1 MGLGPGKG
9 CVVGSPV
16 KETGM
21 DGTPVKARH
30 AIAPEV
36 SRLVGEHR
44 PGGPLE
50 RDFYVAS
57 GVFAADLARIFD
69 RHWIFVGY
77 AFQVSRPGDFFTYKV
92 GSESIIVLRDRAGAI
107 RAFHNVCRHRGSRIC
122 RTEQGNAHRLVCPY
136 HRWTYEL
143 DGSLVLDTSREFG
156 VDKAEL
162 SLRPV
167 AIEDAAGLL
176 FVSLSLGDAPPDFS
190 EALATIRRKMKP
202 HALER
207 AKIAHQIDYVVKANW
222 KLVFENN
229 RECYHCPPN
238 HKEYNTAAYDVQ
250 RDMAML
256 DPGLQPGMDA
266 IVARANARFQALG
279 LDEGDATSA
288 MTGTAF
294 RCHRTPVMEG
304 FVTQSMDGKPLSN
317 RLMGDIKEWDSGTLR
332 TTVFPNFWQH
342 TNCDYAAAARL
353 TPIGPDETHVRG
365 YWLVDEEAVE
375 GRDYTLDRLLPIWD
389 LTNKQDWTICEDQ
402 QAGVSSR
409 AYLPGPYSRIRERNV
424 AHFLDWY
431 LSELGA

>member
-1 MGLGPGKG
+1 
-9 CVVGSPV
+9 
-16 KETGM
+16 M

-30 AIAPEV
+30 PIAPEI
-36 SRLVGEHR
+36 SRLVADHR

-50 RDFYVAS
+50 RDFYVAPE
-57 GVFAADLARIFD
+57 VFAADLARIFH

-77 AFQVSRPGDFFTYKV
+77 AFQVPRPGDFLTYKV
-92 GSESIIVLRDRAGAI
+92 GGESIIVLRDRSGAI

-122 RTEQGNAHRLVCPY
+122 KTEQGHAHRLVCPY

-143 DGSLVLDTSREFG
+143 DGALVLDTSREFG
-156 VDKAEL
+156 VDKTEL

-167 AIEDAAGLL
+167 ALENAAGLL
-176 FVSLSLGDAPPDFS
+176 FVSLLPGEAPPDFS
-190 EALATIRRKMKP
+190 DALATIRRKMKP

-256 DPGLQPGMDA
+256 DPSLQPGMDA
-266 IVARANARFQALG
+266 IVARANARFRSLG
-279 LDEGDATSA
+279 LDEGDALST
-288 MTGTAF
+288 MTGVSW

-304 FVTQSMDGKPLSN
+304 FVTQSMDGKPLCN

-365 YWLVDEEAVE
+365 YWLVDAAAVE
-375 GRDYTLDRLLPIWD
+375 GKDYTLDRLLPIWD
-389 LTNKQDWTICEDQ
+389 LTNRQDWTICEDQ

>member
-1 MGLGPGKG
+1 
-9 CVVGSPV
+9 
-16 KETGM
+16 M
-21 DGTPVKARH
+21 DGTPRT
-30 AIAPEV
+30 APNPLAPPLA
-36 SRLVGEHR
+36 RLVAEHR
-44 PGGPLE
+44 TEGPLQ
-50 RDFYVAS
+50 RDFYVAQQ
-57 GVFAADLARIFD
+57 VFDADLARIFH
-69 RHWIFVGY
+69 RHWLFAGY
-77 AFQVSRPGDFFTYKV
+77 AFEIAKPGDFFTYRV
-92 GSESIIVLRDRAGAI
+92 ASESVIVLRDRQGEI

-122 RTEQGNAHRLVCPY
+122 KTETGNTHRLVCPY

-143 DGSLVLDTSREFG
+143 DGSLVLDTRREFG
-156 VDKAEL
+156 VDKEGL

-167 AIEDAAGLL
+167 PIVDAAGLL
-176 FVSLSLGDAPPDFS
+176 FFSLGDPPPDFS
-190 EALATIRRKMKP
+190 DALATLRRKMKP

-229 RECYHCPPN
+229 RECYHCLSN

-256 DPGLQPGMDA
+256 DPSLQPGMDA
-266 IVARANARFQALG
+266 IVARANSRFRSLG
-279 LDEGDATSA
+279 LDEGDAMST
-288 MTGTAF
+288 MTGVSW
-294 RCHRTPVMEG
+294 RCHRTPVMAG
-304 FVTQSMDGKPLSN
+304 FVTQSLDGKPLCE
-317 RLMGDIKEWDSGTLR
+317 RLMGDIREWDSGTLR

-365 YWLVDEEAVE
+365 YWLVDAQAVE
-375 GRDYTLDRLLPIWD
+375 GKDYTLDRLLPIWD
-389 LTNKQDWTICEDQ
+389 ITNRQDWTICEDQ

-409 AYLPGPYSRIRERNV
+409 AYVPGPYSRIRERNV

>member
-1 MGLGPGKG
+1 
-9 CVVGSPV
+9 
-16 KETGM
+16 M

-30 AIAPEV
+30 PIAPEI
-36 SRLVGEHR
+36 SRLVAEHR

-50 RDFYVAS
+50 RDFYVAPE
-57 GVFAADLARIFD
+57 VFAADLARIFH

-77 AFQVSRPGDFFTYKV
+77 AFQVPRPGDFFTYKV

-122 RTEQGNAHRLVCPY
+122 KTEQGSAHRLVCPY

-143 DGSLVLDTSREFG
+143 DGSLVLDPSREFG

-167 AIEDAAGLL
+167 ALEDAAGLL
-176 FVSLSLGDAPPDFS
+176 FVSILPGDTPPDFS
-190 EALATIRRKMKP
+190 DALATIRRKMKP
-202 HALER
+202 HALDR

-256 DPGLQPGMDA
+256 DPSLQPGMDA
-266 IVARANARFQALG
+266 IVARANARFRSLG
-279 LDEGDATSA
+279 LDEGDAMST
-288 MTGTAF
+288 MTGMAF

-365 YWLVDEEAVE
+365 YWLVDAKAVE
-375 GRDYTLDRLLPIWD
+375 GKDYTLDRLLPIWD
-389 LTNKQDWTICEDQ
+389 ITNRQDWTICEDQ

-409 AYLPGPYSRIRERNV
+409 AYRPGPYSRIRERNV

>member
-9 CVVGSPV
+9 CMVGSPD
-16 KETGM
+16 KETRM

-30 AIAPEV
+30 PIAPEI
-36 SRLVGEHR
+36 SRLVAEHR

-57 GVFAADLARIFD
+57 EVFSADLARIFH

-77 AFQVSRPGDFFTYKV
+77 AFQVPRPGDFFTYKV

-122 RTEQGNAHRLVCPY
+122 KTEQGNAYRLVCPY

-143 DGSLVLDTSREFG
+143 DGSLVLDTRREFG

-176 FVSLSLGDAPPDFS
+176 FVSLSESPPDFS

-229 RECYHCPPN
+229 RECYHCPTN

-250 RDMAML
+250 RDAAML
-256 DPGLQPGMDA
+256 DPSLQPGMDA
-266 IVARANARFQALG
+266 IVARANARFRSLG
-279 LDEGDATSA
+279 LDEGDAMST

-304 FVTQSMDGKPLSN
+304 FVTQSLDGKPLSN

-353 TPIGPDETHVRG
+353 TPIGPEETHVRG
-365 YWLVDEEAVE
+365 YWLVDAEAVE
-375 GRDYTLDRLLPIWD
+375 GKDYTLDRLLPIWD

>member
-1 MGLGPGKG
+1 
-9 CVVGSPV
+9 
-16 KETGM
+16 M
-21 DGTPVKARH
+21 DGTPLKARH
-30 AIAPEV
+30 PVAPEI
-36 SRLVGEHR
+36 SRLVAEHR

-50 RDFYVAS
+50 RDFYLAS
-57 GVFAADLARIFD
+57 EVFAADLARIFH
-69 RHWIFVGY
+69 RHWVFAGY
-77 AFQVSRPGDFFTYKV
+77 AFQVPRPGDFFTYKV
-92 GSESIIVLRDRAGAI
+92 GSESIIVLRDRAGVI

-122 RTEQGNAHRLVCPY
+122 KTEQGNAHRLVCPY

-176 FVSLSLGDAPPDFS
+176 FVSLSLDEAPPDFS

-256 DPGLQPGMDA
+256 DPSLQPGMDA
-266 IVARANARFQALG
+266 IVARANARFRTLG
-279 LDEGDATSA
+279 LDEGDAMST
-288 MTGTAF
+288 MTGVSW

-304 FVTQSMDGKPLSN
+304 FVTQSMDGKPLCN
-317 RLMGDIKEWDSGTLR
+317 RLMGGIKEWDSGTLR

-353 TPIGPDETHVRG
+353 TPIAPDETHVRG
-365 YWLVDEEAVE
+365 YWLVDAGAVE
-375 GRDYTLDRLLPIWD
+375 GKDYTLDRLLPIWD

-409 AYLPGPYSRIRERNV
+409 AYVPGPYSRIRERNV

-431 LSELGA
+431 LSELSA

>member
-1 MGLGPGKG
+1 
-9 CVVGSPV
+9 
-16 KETGM
+16 M

-30 AIAPEV
+30 PIAPEI
-36 SRLVGEHR
+36 SRLVADHR

-50 RDFYVAS
+50 RDFYVAPE
-57 GVFAADLARIFD
+57 VFAADLARIFH

-77 AFQVSRPGDFFTYKV
+77 AFQVPRPGDFLTYKV
-92 GSESIIVLRDRAGAI
+92 GGELIIVLRDRSGAI

-122 RTEQGNAHRLVCPY
+122 KTEQGHAHRLVCPY

-143 DGSLVLDTSREFG
+143 DGALVLDTSREFG
-156 VDKAEL
+156 VDKTEL

-167 AIEDAAGLL
+167 ALEDAAGLL
-176 FVSLSLGDAPPDFS
+176 FVSLLPGEAPPDFS
-190 EALATIRRKMKP
+190 DALATIRRKMKP

-256 DPGLQPGMDA
+256 DPSLQPGMDA
-266 IVARANARFQALG
+266 IVARANARFRSLG
-279 LDEGDATSA
+279 LDEGDALST
-288 MTGTAF
+288 MTGVSW

-304 FVTQSMDGKPLSN
+304 FVTQSMDGKPLCS

-365 YWLVDEEAVE
+365 YWLVDAAAVE
-375 GRDYTLDRLLPIWD
+375 GKDYTLDRLLPIWD
-389 LTNKQDWTICEDQ
+389 LTNRQDWTICEDQ

-409 AYLPGPYSRIRERNV
+409 AYVPGPYSRIRERNV

>member
-1 MGLGPGKG
+1 
-9 CVVGSPV
+9 
-16 KETGM
+16 
-21 DGTPVKARH
+21 
-30 AIAPEV
+30 
-36 SRLVGEHR
+36 
-44 PGGPLE
+44 LE

-57 GVFAADLARIFD
+57 EVFAADLARIFH

-77 AFQVSRPGDFFTYKV
+77 ALQVPRPGDFFTYKV

-122 RTEQGNAHRLVCPY
+122 KTEQGTPTACLPLSPLDLRARRLAGAR
-136 HRWTYEL
+136 HL
-143 DGSLVLDTSREFG
+143 REFG

-176 FVSLSLGDAPPDFS
+176 FVSLALDEAPPDFS

-256 DPGLQPGMDA
+256 DPSLQPGMDA
-266 IVARANARFQALG
+266 IVARANARFRR
-279 LDEGDATSA
+279 SA
-288 MTGTAF
+288 STRAM
-294 RCHRTPVMEG
+294 RCRP
-304 FVTQSMDGKPLSN
+304 
-317 RLMGDIKEWDSGTLR
+317 
-332 TTVFPNFWQH
+332 
-342 TNCDYAAAARL
+342 
-353 TPIGPDETHVRG
+353 
-365 YWLVDEEAVE
+365 
-375 GRDYTLDRLLPIWD
+375 
-389 LTNKQDWTICEDQ
+389 
-402 QAGVSSR
+402 
-409 AYLPGPYSRIRERNV
+409 
-424 AHFLDWY
+424 
-431 LSELGA
+431 